1 MLAVPR
7 SGLDQSS
14 FQLNVQACR
23 LVLDIL
29 PGLEVAVLNETDGLV
44 TQVLSILYLHIDTR
58 IYTLFTYS
66 ICAAALQVDRL
77 QGGAPRQLRHR
88 PARPRHGAQR
98 GKHDN
103 NSDN

>member
-1 MLAVPR
+1 MTVHLYVGCPR

-44 TQVLSILYLHIDTR
+44 TQVL
-58 IYTLFTYS
+58 
-66 ICAAALQVDRL
+66 
-77 QGGAPRQLRHR
+77 
-88 PARPRHGAQR
+88 
-98 GKHDN
+98 
-103 NSDN
+103 

>member
-1 MLAVPR
+1 M
-7 SGLDQSS
+7 
-14 FQLNVQACR
+14 
-23 LVLDIL
+23 
-29 PGLEVAVLNETDGLV
+29 AVLNETDGLV
-44 TQVLSILYLHIDTR
+44 TQVLFYLHIDTR

-88 PARPRHGAQR
+88 PPRPRHGAQR
-98 GKHDN
+98 GGHDN